1 MKYRKMSLR
10 MPEPLYQ
17 SILDYANSHLD
28 VTNLSQAIRRLIVQG
43 LVVEGEK
50 DRKEEK
56 V

>member
-1 MKYRKMSLR
+1 VEYRRMSLR

-43 LVVEGEK
+43 LVAEGEK
-50 DRKEEK
+50 GGKEEK
-56 V
+56 I